1 MDQPTF
7 STEGGWVGSSGVVGG
22 RGEVGFD
29 VSPGWRRALITG
41 GRKGERMVWVQRS
54 VDELRVARARVQQHF
69 HLFRVAL
76 ERRLRML

>member
-29 VSPGWRRALITG
+29 VSPGWRRADHRGKKG
-41 GRKGERMVWVQRS
+41 GEDGVGAE
-54 VDELRVARARVQQHF
+54 ECG
-69 HLFRVAL
+69 
-76 ERRLRML
+76 